1 MNITR
6 INKYLFHRNMVKREI
21 MSWKRV
27 CIPVIFGIA
36 GMFLFV
42 QGRVFSSE
50 VYFTHAEIKGQILRA
65 MEECK
70 ESIDIAV
77 LDITSKDI
85 LNALMKA
92 QDRGVRI
99 RIVVDRK
106 RALRKGL
113 LSHRDKDFVIKVL
126 VQKGI
131 MHNNFAIFDCKL
143 LTTGSYYWNEHV
155 GKFSRDNAIFT
166 DETKLLV
173 KYQREFDRLFH
184 EGITPDIKESV
195 PVADEKV
202 GKIDEE
208 PTVNISK
215 DIATGTRTVVSNYG
229 VVITETSDGYINMN
243 FEEFNNILGVASDL
257 TEEQKEALWSRCV
270 GKRVKWRGKVNYIG
284 WGLVTGWMLG
294 VTHGDTSVEIKLNAE
309 NKSHFSDVKYGN
321 TVTYTGKLDSR
332 VTRIFPYKLEDGD
345 VLKNENTPPEPL
357 KASEL
362 AVDPYIMPVSQGP
375 KKIFLV
381 ETFEDLD
388 NMFGKGSNLSEAQKD
403 EAWGRYKGKYVSWMG
418 QIVYKNLNVASGLRI
433 GMMQKEKGDIEVKV
447 ALAKKDKVLKFQEGE
462 TVLYIGRL
470 TERRGDNSP
479 YILEDGDIITIK

>member
-1 MNITR
+1 
-6 INKYLFHRNMVKREI
+6 VKREI

-65 MEECK
+65 IEECK

-85 LNALMKA
+85 LNALIKA
-92 QDRGVRI
+92 QERGVRI

-113 LSHRDKDFVIKVL
+113 LSHRDKNKDFVIKVL

-143 LTTGSYYWNEHV
+143 LTTGSYYWNEHM

-195 PVADEKV
+195 PVAEEKV
-202 GKIDEE
+202 GKIDEK

-215 DIATGTRTVVSNYG
+215 DTTTGERPVVSKYG
-229 VVITETSDGYINMN
+229 VVITETPDGYINMN
-243 FEEFNNILGVASDL
+243 FEEFNTVFGVASDL
-257 TEEQKEALWSRCV
+257 TEEQKEAMWSRCA

-294 VTHGDTSVEIKLNAE
+294 VTCGDTSIEVKLNSD

-332 VTRIFPYKLEDGD
+332 VTRVFPYKLEDGD
-345 VLKNENTPPEPL
+345 VLKNENTPAEPL
-357 KASEL
+357 NASEL
-362 AVDPYIMPVSQGP
+362 TGNPYIMPVSQGP

-381 ETFEDLD
+381 ETFEDMD
-388 NMFGKGSNLSEAQKD
+388 NIFGKGSNLSDAQKD
-403 EAWGRYKGKYVSWMG
+403 ETWGRYKGKYVSWTG
-418 QIVYKNLNVASGLRI
+418 QIVYKNMNVASGLRI
-433 GMMQKEKGDIEVKV
+433 RIMQKEKGDVEVKV
-447 ALAKKDKVLKFQEGE
+447 GMAKKDKVLKFQEGE
-462 TVLYIGRL
+462 TILYTGRL
-470 TERRGDNSP
+470 TERCGDDSP

>member
-1 MNITR
+1 
-6 INKYLFHRNMVKREI
+6 

-27 CIPVIFGIA
+27 YLSVIL
-36 GMFLFV
+36 GMVGVFLFV
-42 QGRVFSSE
+42 QERAFSSE
-50 VYFTHAEIKGQILRA
+50 AYFTPTEIKGQILRA
-65 MEECK
+65 IEECK
-70 ESIDIAV
+70 ESVDVAV

-92 QDRGVRI
+92 QERGVHV

-113 LSHRDKDFVIKVL
+113 LSDQDKNKAFIIKIL

-143 LTTGSYYWNEHV
+143 LTTGSYYWNEHM
-155 GKFSRDNAIFT
+155 GKFSRDNVIFT

-184 EGITPDIKESV
+184 EGIDPDVKKAVSI
-195 PVADEKV
+195 AGEKV
-202 GKIDEE
+202 EKIDEK
-208 PTVNISK
+208 PTANISREV
-215 DIATGTRTVVSNYG
+215 ATSERTVVSNYG

-257 TEEQKEALWSRCV
+257 TEEQEEALWSRCV
-270 GKRVKWRGKVNYIG
+270 GKRVKWCGKVNYIG

-294 VTHGDTSVEIKLNAE
+294 VTNGDTSIEIKLNAA

-332 VTRIFPYKLEDGD
+332 VTRVFPYKLEDGD
-345 VLKNENTPPEPL
+345 ILKYENTTRVPL
-357 KASEL
+357 NSSEL
-362 AVDPYIMPVSQGP
+362 VANPYTVPVSQGP

-403 EAWGRYKGKYVSWMG
+403 EAWGKYKGKYVSWTG
-418 QIVYKNLNVASGLRI
+418 QIVYKNINVASGLRI
-433 GMMQKEKGDIEVKV
+433 GIMQKEKGDIEVKV
-447 ALAKKDKVLKFQEGE
+447 GLAKKDKVLKFQEGE
-462 TVLYIGRL
+462 TILYTGRL
-470 TERRGDNSP
+470 TERCGNNSP

>member
-1 MNITR
+1 
-6 INKYLFHRNMVKREI
+6 

-65 MEECK
+65 IEECK
-70 ESIDIAV
+70 ESVDIAV

-85 LNALMKA
+85 LNALIKA
-92 QDRGVRI
+92 QERDVRI

-113 LSHRDKDFVIKVL
+113 LSHRDKNKDFVIKVL

-143 LTTGSYYWNEHV
+143 LTTGSYYWDENS

-184 EGITPDIKESV
+184 EGIVPGIKEAV
-195 PVADEKV
+195 PVAEEKV
-202 GKIDEE
+202 EKIDEK
-208 PTVNISK
+208 PTVTITK
-215 DIATGTRTVVSNYG
+215 DTTIAERTVVSNYG
-229 VVITETSDGYINMN
+229 VVITETADGYINMN
-243 FEEFNNILGVASDL
+243 FEEFNNVFGMASDL
-257 TEEQKEALWSRCV
+257 ADEQKEALWSRCM
-270 GKRVKWRGKVNYIG
+270 GKRVKWCGKVNYIG

-294 VTHGDTSVEIKLNAE
+294 ITHGDTTIEIKLNAE
-309 NKSHFSDVKYGN
+309 NKSRFSNVKYGN

-447 ALAKKDKVLKFQEGE
+447 GLAKKDKVLKFQEGE
-462 TVLYIGRL
+462 TVLYTGRL

-479 YILEDGDIITIK
+479 YILEDGDIITIKD

>member
-65 MEECK
+65 IEECK
-70 ESIDIAV
+70 ESVDIAV

-85 LNALMKA
+85 LNALIKA
-92 QDRGVRI
+92 QERDVRI

-113 LSHRDKDFVIKVL
+113 LSHRDKNKDFVIKVL

-143 LTTGSYYWNEHV
+143 LTTGSYYWNENS

-184 EGITPDIKESV
+184 EGIVPGIKEAV
-195 PVADEKV
+195 PVAEEKF
-202 GKIDEE
+202 GKIDEK

-215 DIATGTRTVVSNYG
+215 DIVTGERLVVSKYG
-229 VVITETSDGYINMN
+229 VVITETPDGYINMN
-243 FEEFNNILGVASDL
+243 FEEFNTVFGVASDL
-257 TEEQKEALWSRCV
+257 TEEQKEAMWSRCV
-270 GKRVKWRGKVNYIG
+270 GKRVTWRGKVNYIG

-294 VTHGDTSVEIKLNAE
+294 VTHGDTSVEIKLNPN

-321 TVTYTGKLDSR
+321 TVIYTGKLDSR

-345 VLKNENTPPEPL
+345 VLKNENTLP
-357 KASEL
+357 
-362 AVDPYIMPVSQGP
+362 
-375 KKIFLV
+375 
-381 ETFEDLD
+381 
-388 NMFGKGSNLSEAQKD
+388 NH
-403 EAWGRYKGKYVSWMG
+403 
-418 QIVYKNLNVASGLRI
+418 
-433 GMMQKEKGDIEVKV
+433 
-447 ALAKKDKVLKFQEGE
+447 
-462 TVLYIGRL
+462 
-470 TERRGDNSP
+470 
-479 YILEDGDIITIK
+479 

>member
-1 MNITR
+1 MNITI

-65 MEECK
+65 IEECK
-70 ESIDIAV
+70 ESVDVAV

-92 QDRGVRI
+92 QERGVHV

-113 LSHRDKDFVIKVL
+113 LSDQDKNKAFIIKIL
-126 VQKGI
+126 VQKGV

-143 LTTGSYYWNEHV
+143 LTTGSYYWNEHMA
-155 GKFSRDNAIFT
+155 KFSRDNVIFT

-184 EGITPDIKESV
+184 EGIDPDVKKAVSI
-195 PVADEKV
+195 AGEKV
-202 GKIDEE
+202 EKIDEK
-208 PTVNISK
+208 PTANISREV
-215 DIATGTRTVVSNYG
+215 ATSERNVVSNYG

-243 FEEFNNILGVASDL
+243 FEEFNTILGVASDL
-257 TEEQKEALWSRCV
+257 TEEQKEALWSRCM
-270 GKRVKWRGKVNYIG
+270 GKRVKWCGKVNYIG

-357 KASEL
+357 HPDEL
-362 AVDPYIMPVSQGP
+362 AANPYTMPVSQGP

-381 ETFEDLD
+381 ETFDGLD
-388 NMFGKGSNLSEAQKD
+388 NMFCKGSN
-403 EAWGRYKGKYVSWMG
+403 VS
-418 QIVYKNLNVASGLRI
+418 VA
-433 GMMQKEKGDIEVKV
+433 
-447 ALAKKDKVLKFQEGE
+447 
-462 TVLYIGRL
+462 
-470 TERRGDNSP
+470 
-479 YILEDGDIITIK
+479 

>member
-1 MNITR
+1 M
-6 INKYLFHRNMVKREI
+6 KREI

-195 PVADEKV
+195 PVAEEKV
-202 GKIDEE
+202 GKIDEK
-208 PTVNISK
+208 PTANISREV
-215 DIATGTRTVVSNYG
+215 ATSERTVVSNYG
-229 VVITETSDGYINMN
+229 VVITETPDGYINMN

-257 TEEQKEALWSRCV
+257 TEEQKEAMWSRCV

-294 VTHGDTSVEIKLNAE
+294 VTCGDTSIEVKLNPD

-321 TVTYTGKLDSR
+321 TVIYTGKLDSR

-345 VLKNENTPPEPL
+345 VLKNENTLP
-357 KASEL
+357 
-362 AVDPYIMPVSQGP
+362 
-375 KKIFLV
+375 
-381 ETFEDLD
+381 
-388 NMFGKGSNLSEAQKD
+388 NH
-403 EAWGRYKGKYVSWMG
+403 
-418 QIVYKNLNVASGLRI
+418 
-433 GMMQKEKGDIEVKV
+433 
-447 ALAKKDKVLKFQEGE
+447 
-462 TVLYIGRL
+462 
-470 TERRGDNSP
+470 
-479 YILEDGDIITIK
+479 

>member
-1 MNITR
+1 
-6 INKYLFHRNMVKREI
+6 
-21 MSWKRV
+21 MSWKKV
-27 CIPVIFGIA
+27 YLAVIL
-36 GMFLFV
+36 GMVGVFLFV
-42 QGRVFSSE
+42 QERAFSSE
-50 VYFTHAEIKGQILRA
+50 AYFTPAEIEGQILRA
-65 MEECK
+65 IEECK
-70 ESIDIAV
+70 ESVDVAV

-92 QDRGVRI
+92 QERGVHV

-155 GKFSRDNAIFT
+155 GKFSRDNVIFT

-195 PVADEKV
+195 PVAEEKV
-202 GKIDEE
+202 GKIDEK
-208 PTVNISK
+208 PTANISREV
-215 DIATGTRTVVSNYG
+215 ATSERTVVSNYG
-229 VVITETSDGYINMN
+229 VVITETPDGYINMN

-257 TEEQKEALWSRCV
+257 TEEQKEAMWSRCV

-294 VTHGDTSVEIKLNAE
+294 VTCGDTSIEVKLNPD

-332 VTRIFPYKLEDGD
+332 VTRVFPYKLEDGD
-345 VLKNENTPPEPL
+345 VLKNGNTPPELL

-362 AVDPYIMPVSQGP
+362 TGNPYIMPVSQGP

-381 ETFEDLD
+381 ETFEDMD
-388 NMFGKGSNLSEAQKD
+388 NIFGKGSNLSDAQKD
-403 EAWGRYKGKYVSWMG
+403 ETWGKYKGKYVSWTG
-418 QIVYKNLNVASGLRI
+418 QIVYKNMNVASGLRI
-433 GMMQKEKGDIEVKV
+433 GIMQKEKGDVEVKV
-447 ALAKKDKVLKFQEGE
+447 GMAKKDKVLKFQEGE
-462 TVLYIGRL
+462 TILYTGRL
-470 TERRGDNSP
+470 TERRGGDSP

>member
-1 MNITR
+1 
-6 INKYLFHRNMVKREI
+6 VKREI

-27 CIPVIFGIA
+27 YISVIL
-36 GMFLFV
+36 GMGGAFLFV
-42 QGRVFSSE
+42 QARAFSSE
-50 VYFTHAEIKGQILRA
+50 VYFTPTEIKGQILRA
-65 MEECK
+65 IEECR
-70 ESIDIAV
+70 ESVDIAV
-77 LDITSKDI
+77 LDVTSKDI
-85 LNALMKA
+85 LNALIKA
-92 QDRGVRI
+92 RERGVRI
-99 RIVVDRK
+99 RMVVDRK
-106 RALRKGL
+106 RASRKGL
-113 LSHRDKDFVIKVL
+113 LSNQYKNKAFAIKVL

-362 AVDPYIMPVSQGP
+362 AFDPYIMPVSQGP

-447 ALAKKDKVLKFQEGE
+447 GLAKKDKVLKFQEGE
-462 TVLYIGRL
+462 TVLYTGRL

-479 YILEDGDIITIK
+479 YILEDGDIITIKD

>member
-1 MNITR
+1 MNVTR

-65 MEECK
+65 IEECK

-85 LNALMKA
+85 LNALIKA
-92 QDRGVRI
+92 PERGVRI
-99 RIVVDRK
+99 RMVVDRK

-113 LSHRDKDFVIKVL
+113 LSNQYKNKEFAIKVL

-143 LTTGSYYWNEHV
+143 LTTGSYYWNEHM
-155 GKFSRDNAIFT
+155 GKFSRDNVIFT

-184 EGITPDIKESV
+184 EGIDPDVKKAVSI
-195 PVADEKV
+195 AGEKV
-202 GKIDEE
+202 EKIDEK
-208 PTVNISK
+208 PTANISREV
-215 DIATGTRTVVSNYG
+215 ATSERTVVSNYG

-294 VTHGDTSVEIKLNAE
+294 VTHGDTSVEIKLNPN
-309 NKSHFSDVKYGN
+309 NKSHFSD
-321 TVTYTGKLDSR
+321 
-332 VTRIFPYKLEDGD
+332 
-345 VLKNENTPPEPL
+345 
-357 KASEL
+357 
-362 AVDPYIMPVSQGP
+362 
-375 KKIFLV
+375 
-381 ETFEDLD
+381 
-388 NMFGKGSNLSEAQKD
+388 
-403 EAWGRYKGKYVSWMG
+403 
-418 QIVYKNLNVASGLRI
+418 
-433 GMMQKEKGDIEVKV
+433 
-447 ALAKKDKVLKFQEGE
+447 
-462 TVLYIGRL
+462 
-470 TERRGDNSP
+470 
-479 YILEDGDIITIK
+479 